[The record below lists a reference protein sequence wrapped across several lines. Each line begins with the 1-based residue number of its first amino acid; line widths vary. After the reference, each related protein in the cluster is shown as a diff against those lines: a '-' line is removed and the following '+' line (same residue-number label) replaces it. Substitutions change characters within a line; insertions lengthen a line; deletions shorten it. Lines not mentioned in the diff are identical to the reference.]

1 MPPVVPLN
9 ATSTAGGA
17 ASRNGRF
24 EAVLADTRGVL
35 RDVFARASRRGSLE
49 VPAPVIA
56 SADQTRAVRDY
67 LMRWITHPN
76 PAGTFAAR
84 TRWLRWLPTPW
95 VLRTLFAL
103 GYDGLIYLKDDRVI
117 GHVFFQRRG
126 AAVHGFSTAVS
137 APFDG
142 YGYSVV
148 IMLDYVAYASQLP
161 GVERARV
168 GRGQNN
174 VTQRFLQRLKKY
186 ERHLAW
192 HVAPDGWVTFR
203 QNREADACGIATP
216 RQFRE
221 QE

>member
-1 MPPVVPLN
+1 
-9 ATSTAGGA
+9 
-17 ASRNGRF
+17 
-24 EAVLADTRGVL
+24 
-35 RDVFARASRRGSLE
+35 
-49 VPAPVIA
+49 
-56 SADQTRAVRDY
+56 
-67 LMRWITHPN
+67 
-76 PAGTFAAR
+76 
-84 TRWLRWLPTPW
+84 
-95 VLRTLFAL
+95 
-103 GYDGLIYLKDDRVI
+103 
-117 GHVFFQRRG
+117 VFFQRRG